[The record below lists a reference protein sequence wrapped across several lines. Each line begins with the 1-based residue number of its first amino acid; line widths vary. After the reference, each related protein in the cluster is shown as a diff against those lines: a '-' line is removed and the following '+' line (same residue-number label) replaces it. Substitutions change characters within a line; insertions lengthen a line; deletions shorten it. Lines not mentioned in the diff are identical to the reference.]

1 MTPELKNKVIETTL
15 TTLAIIFGSVAFA
28 LSVVA
33 GQTPEIDWPLLIA
46 GIISTAITL
55 VVAAVEKYRA
65 NKLRNDTEQLA
76 RDTEARYELLV
87 SGLVPSVKHVA
98 TIAGLTAAAA
108 PLDTQRGRLDQSVV
122 VSAAGVAPG
131 SRGMFYRY
139 DRTSGTFTLASE
151 WPGGSRPL
159 IVSPEAGHYAME
171 RAAENNR
178 VFRADGLPSPFK
190 NDTGVGASPLL
201 PHAVAIVPV
210 RVGPTPLGVLAVD
223 SDRSS
228 WPTGTTSYSD
238 RDIRQLLLLAD
249 LLTAGLTP

>member
-1 MTPELKNKVIETTL
+1 MSPELKNKVIENTL
-15 TTLAIIFGSVAFA
+15 TALAITFGSVAFA

-33 GQTPEIDWPLLIA
+33 GQTPEINWPLLIA

-55 VVAAVEKYRA
+55 VVAAVEKFRA
-65 NKLRNDTEQLA
+65 NKLRNATEQLA
-76 RDTEARYELLV
+76 RDTEAHYELLV
-87 SGLVPSVKHVA
+87 SGLVPSAKHVA
-98 TIAGLTAAAA
+98 TIAGLTAASA
-108 PLDTQRGRLDQSVV
+108 PLDTQRGRLDQSVT

-139 DRTSGTFTLASE
+139 DQTSEIFTLASE
-151 WPGGSRPL
+151 WPGGSRQRIIPN
-159 IVSPEAGHYAME
+159 ETGHYAMK
-171 RAAENNR
+171 RAAEDNK

-190 NDTGVGASPLL
+190 NDLAATVLPAP

-210 RVGPTPLGVLAVD
+210 RAGSTPLGVLAVD

-228 WPTGTTSYSD
+228 WSTGTTSYSD
-238 RDIRQLLLLAD
+238 RDIRQLQLLAD

>member
-1 MTPELKNKVIETTL
+1 MSPELKNKVIETTL

-33 GQTPEIDWPLLIA
+33 GQTPKINWSLLIA
-46 GIISTAITL
+46 GMISTAITL

-65 NKLRNDTEQLA
+65 NKLRKATEQLA
-76 RDTEARYELLV
+76 RDAESRYELLV
-87 SGLVPSVKHVA
+87 SGLVPSVRHVA
-98 TIAGLTAAAA
+98 TIAGLTAASA
-108 PLDTQRGRLDQSVV
+108 PLDMQRGRLDQSVA

-139 DRTSGTFTLASE
+139 DQASQTFTLASE
-151 WPGGSRPL
+151 WPGGSRQRIISTDP
-159 IVSPEAGHYAME
+159 GHYAMK
-171 RAAENNR
+171 RAAEDNR
-178 VFRADGLPSPFK
+178 VFTASGLSSPFK
-190 NDTGVGASPLL
+190 SGLGATVSPTA

-210 RVGPTPLGVLAVD
+210 RAGSTPLGVLAVD

-228 WPTGTTSYSD
+228 WSTGITSFSD